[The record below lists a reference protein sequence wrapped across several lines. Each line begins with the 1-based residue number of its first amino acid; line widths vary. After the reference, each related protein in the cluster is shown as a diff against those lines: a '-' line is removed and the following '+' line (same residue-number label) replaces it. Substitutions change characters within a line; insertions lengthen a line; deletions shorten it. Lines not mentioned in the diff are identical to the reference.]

1 MPNKNLKHYQ
11 SLEERVLLLKQ
22 AAERTA
28 LSMEDILG
36 ILSGKGR
43 LLILILLSL
52 PFCQPIQIPGLSIPF
67 GLIIAFIG
75 VRISFGKHIWL
86 PRRIL
91 SKTIQSSTLN
101 KIIDKALWL
110 IKKMKRWTHPRLIW
124 MSTHPVMQVV
134 HGLIFCT
141 LGLCRA
147 LPLPIPFTNLA
158 SAWSIFIIALGLI
171 EDDGLFILIGY
182 LMALLTLLFL
192 IFIGMS
198 MERFVVK
205 HV

>member
-11 SLEERVLLLKQ
+11 SLEERILLLKQ

-52 PFCQPIQIPGLSIPF
+52 PFCQPLQIPGLSIPF

-75 VRISFGKHIWL
+75 VRIAFGKHIWL
-86 PRRIL
+86 PKRIL

-124 MSTHPVMQVV
+124 MSTHPAMQVV

-141 LGLCRA
+141 LGLCLA

-192 IFIGMS
+192 FFIGMS